1 MHDPMRRDFHVHT
14 THSGCGKPDA
24 TVEGILQVAEERG
37 LEAIG
42 FTDHLWIGSDP
53 AMFDDVRARVRS
65 YGSTS
70 LTVNGPA
77 LEVYVG
83 CEAQQEDFDR
93 LTIDAALAGRLDF
106 VMVAANHFHLAQV
119 ADAPRE
125 TLESWAHHVLA
136 MTETTIESGLA
147 DIIAHPF
154 YLRGTGQPLPET
166 IEAMDPSD
174 LSRCLEKAAAH
185 GVAMEINPGHA
196 VIWPEAMAF
205 LLARYR
211 EYGLKVSL
219 GSDAHRLADV
229 GHASRHE
236 AKAAAIAALGLHPD
250 DRWIPRRR

>member
-1 MHDPMRRDFHVHT
+1 MTDALRRDFHVHT
-14 THSGCGKPDA
+14 THSGCGKADA
-24 TVEGILQVAEERG
+24 TVEGILGVAEERG

-42 FTDHLWIGSDP
+42 FTDHLWVGGDP

-65 YGSTS
+65 YGPS
-70 LTVNGPA
+70 

-93 LTIDAALAGRLDF
+93 LTIDAARAGRLDF

-136 MTETTIESGLA
+136 MTETAIESGLA

-219 GSDAHRLADV
+219 GSDAHQLADV
-229 GHASRHE
+229 GHASRYE
-236 AKAAAIAALGLHPD
+236 EKAAAVAALGLRPED
-250 DRWIPRRR
+250 CWLPRRR